1 MPGYF
6 TGTVPPIRYNSPARH
21 SSLEWKGNTMAS
33 PPAYTQSP
41 IALSP
46 PQPSNSQLPL
56 TAAALRNNA
65 SAVIGNK
72 KRPSIT
78 GDGTTSTV
86 NKRRKAST
94 MSVTSVP
101 PGSAHPLRQTSFPP
115 EDMGGPRSPSAFS
128 DNMSIV
134 SGSQVSAV
142 GSGVGPLLKKKRGR
156 KSKAEKARE
165 AELAKATGSSAAPSV
180 GGGAGGGAADG
191 KSVAGG
197 GKGGE
202 EHAEE
207 EEDNEDNVHMSITS
221 AKRSEAQAQEEK
233 RLRAM
238 LTRCMDADQ
247 FDRYSNW
254 RAAKLPDPV
263 VRRIVNATV
272 SQSVPLQVVTAVR
285 TVTKFYLCDII
296 MIARQVQAEWIA
308 SGEEP
313 QAAPV
318 TENED
323 GSFEVGEEIPW
334 PGKVMSAAEEEA
346 AEEAAAVSQGDS
358 SATLNNSF
366 TEGGGGASASFA
378 SRIDERDRQKRE
390 VILREP
396 PRGPLRPDHL
406 REAVRRYQ
414 ASAQSQGIGSLR
426 VWQEQQKNG
435 VERFP
440 IKTGGKR
447 IFR

>member
-1 MPGYF
+1 MY
-6 TGTVPPIRYNSPARH
+6 S
-21 SSLEWKGNTMAS
+21 
-33 PPAYTQSP
+33 QSP
-41 IALSP
+41 TALSP
-46 PQPSNSQLPL
+46 PHLSTSSSTISSQPPL

-65 SAVIGNK
+65 STATGHK
-72 KRPSIT
+72 KRPSLG
-78 GDGTTSTV
+78 GDGTQSG
-86 NKRRKAST
+86 NKRRKASI
-94 MSVTSVP
+94 MSVTSMP
-101 PGSAHPLRQTSFPP
+101 TGSAHPLRQTSFPP
-115 EDMGGPRSPSAFS
+115 EDIMGGGPRSPSAFS
-128 DNMSIV
+128 DNVSIV

-142 GSGVGPLLKKKRGR
+142 GSGIGPPFKKKRGR
-156 KSKAEKARE
+156 KSKADKARE
-165 AELAKATGSSAAPSV
+165 AELAKGGGTSVAPGSSV
-180 GGGAGGGAADG
+180 GGGGGAADG

-207 EEDNEDNVHMSITS
+207 EDDNEDNVHMSITS
-221 AKRSEAQAQEEK
+221 VKRSEAQAQEEK

-296 MIARQVQAEWIA
+296 RIAREVQAEWVA
-308 SGEEP
+308 SGQEL
-313 QAAPV
+313 QAAPLV
-318 TENED
+318 EKED
-323 GSFEVGEEIPW
+323 GSFEVGSEIPW
-334 PGKVMSAAEEEA
+334 PGQVMSAEEEEA
-346 AEEAAAVSQGDS
+346 AEEAAVAASQGDS

-366 TEGGGGASASFA
+366 ADGGGAASASFA
-378 SRIDERDRQKRE
+378 SRSDERDRQKRE
-390 VILREP
+390 VILREL

-414 ASAQSQGIGSLR
+414 ASTQSQGIGSLR
-426 VWQEQQKNG
+426 IWQEQQRCG
-435 VERFP
+435 AERFP
-440 IKTGGKR
+440 IKTGGRR